1 MADLV
6 SKEAESALHI
16 YTNGH
21 TTTHAYICPVRP
33 HTDEHAYTHVWT
45 PHTRPPE
52 KRKNGFTK
60 EGKVKL
66 KILYQ
71 Y

>member
-6 SKEAESALHI
+6 SKEAESALYI

-33 HTDEHAYTHVWT
+33 HTDEHA
-45 PHTRPPE
+45 HTRVD
-52 KRKNGFTK
+52 TT
-60 EGKVKL
+60 
-66 KILYQ
+66 YSHT
-71 Y
+71 